1 MRTSRWRRSWRCMSA
16 FPLALLLAGPTTMGA
31 AEIVQFTVR
40 TVDEDTKPVS
50 ARVLVRDDSGRSW
63 LPPVATTV
71 NIGPDTWFVCDGAA
85 RLDVPQ
91 GRYRVTV
98 ERGPEHVPATDGVTL
113 KANSSREFRL
123 HRWINLRA
131 LGYRSGENHLHL
143 PPGALESMMRAED
156 LDFGSSLQ
164 WWNGAKLPVPDSA
177 SRATNLTL
185 FDAEVENAWGAV
197 YLVGL
202 SKPMAL
208 PWNPARAN
216 LAYIEAARADGALI
230 CYQGGWSREA
240 LVDALLGRV
249 DVVNVGD
256 NLFHRHK
263 FMPRARY
270 ANLLAVPGLPDYPA
284 TAEGML
290 ALTTEAYYRLLNCG
304 LRLAAGTGSAT
315 GVKSSPAGYNRS
327 YVRVDGNATV
337 REFLEAWRQG
347 RNFVTNG
354 PMLFLTADGRH
365 EPGDT
370 IKFPSTGGA
379 VQVRVQARSDQP
391 LRSLAIVVNGR
402 TIATTARGEL
412 EARIPVTE
420 GAWIAAV
427 ATAEDRSISAAELA
441 RYAQQSPL
449 GGEAPTRL
457 RFAHTSPIYVTV
469 GGEGA
474 RVDAAID
481 EARRMLDAFEVFARK
496 TAAPEFQPEILQA
509 VAAARKRLGRDEQP
523 RSGPSQ

>member
-1 MRTSRWRRSWRCMSA
+1 MIA
-16 FPLALLLAGPTTMGA
+16 FPLTLLLAGLPTMGA

-40 TVDEDTKPVS
+40 TVDEYTKPIS
-50 ARVLVRDDSGRSW
+50 ARVLVRDDLGRSW

-71 NIGPDTWFVCDGAA
+71 NIGPDTWFACDGAA
-85 RLDVPQ
+85 RLDVPP
-91 GRYRVTV
+91 GRYHVTV
-98 ERGPEHVPATDGVTL
+98 ERGPEYVPATGSLTL
-113 KANSSREFRL
+113 AGNTSREFQL
-123 HRWINLRA
+123 HQWIDLRA

-143 PPGALESMMRAED
+143 PRGALESMMRAED
-156 LDFGSSLQ
+156 LGFGSSLQ
-164 WWNGAKLPVPDSA
+164 WWNGARLPVPDLA
-177 SRATNLTL
+177 PRAKNLTL

-197 YLVGL
+197 YCVGL

-216 LAYIEAARADGALI
+216 LAFVEAARADGALI

-270 ANLLAVPGLPDYPA
+270 ANLLAVPGLSDYPD
-284 TAEGML
+284 TADGML

-370 IKFPSTGGA
+370 IKFPKSGGA
-379 VQVRVQARSDQP
+379 VQVRVQVQFDQP
-391 LRSLAIVVNGR
+391 LRSLAIVVNGK
-402 TIATTARGEL
+402 TIATTAQGEL
-412 EARIPVTE
+412 EVRVPVTE
-420 GAWIAAV
+420 GSWIAAV
-427 ATAEDRSISAAELA
+427 ATAEDHTISDAELA

-449 GGEAPTRL
+449 GGETPTRL

-469 GGEGA
+469 GGGGA
-474 RVDAAID
+474 RVEAAID

-509 VAAARKRLGRDEQP
+509 VADARKRLGWVEQP
-523 RSGPSQ
+523 QSGFSR